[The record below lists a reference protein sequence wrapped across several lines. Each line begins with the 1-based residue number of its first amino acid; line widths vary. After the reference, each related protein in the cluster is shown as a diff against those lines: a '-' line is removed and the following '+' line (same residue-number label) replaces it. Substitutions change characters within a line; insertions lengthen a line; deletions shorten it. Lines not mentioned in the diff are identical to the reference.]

1 MSAALVQR
9 TPEWV
14 AARVGSLGASCV
26 HEVVART
33 KTGFAASRA
42 NRLAALVVERLTG
55 QPEETFQSAAMLHG
69 IETEA
74 EARAAYEFMNDAQV
88 TEVGLIRHPRI
99 ERSHASPDGLIGDD
113 GVLEL
118 KCPQPAAHLEF
129 LLTGKVPE
137 KYVTQMMWQLACGGR
152 QWADFASYSP
162 VFPPE
167 MRLATKRLQRDDAK
181 IAELEK
187 AVVEF
192 LIEVDAK
199 VEGLRRLYGL
209 PEPGPATPP
218 EEPREKIKWSDRPA
232 SCQIALACKNKR
244 FRQFLAERTPANIA
258 LDEAT
263 AEDEVKFLCGVKRK
277 RDITPGS
284 PAFAKWAEIYGTFE
298 AERDY
303 GSAAA

>member
-26 HEVVART
+26 YEVVART
-33 KTGFAASRA
+33 KTGWGASRA
-42 NRLAALVVERLTG
+42 NRMAALVLERITG
-55 QPEETFQSAAMLHG
+55 QPEETYQSAAMVHG

-99 ERSHASPDGLIGDD
+99 ERSHASTDGLIGDD

-137 KYVTQMMWQLACGGR
+137 KYITQMMWQLACSGR

-162 VFPPE
+162 AFPPE
-167 MRLATKRLQRDDAK
+167 MRLATKRIERDEAK

-187 AVVEF
+187 AVIEF
-192 LIEVDAK
+192 LAEVDQK
-199 VEGLRRLYGL
+199 VAGLRRLYGL
-209 PEPGPATPP
+209 PEPVPATPA
-218 EEPREKIKWSDRPA
+218 EEPREKRKWSGLPA
-232 SCQIALACKNKR
+232 PCQIVLACKDER
-244 FRQFLAERTPANIA
+244 FRRFLQEQVPVFLIGT
-258 LDEAT
+258 EAD
-263 AEDEVKFLCGVKRK
+263 AQEAVKFLCSVERK
-277 RDITPGS
+277 RDIQPGS
-284 PAFAKWAEIYGTFE
+284 PAFAKWTEIWGTFT

-303 GSAAA
+303 ESAA